1 MSPSPMNIN
10 NNKKNNKKNIAS
22 PMNINKRLG
31 IPNNI
36 AVTGKR
42 KRNNSHNKP
51 IKRRDMSMV
60 ADVSRISKD
69 KVNIILPRR
78 IVNDLKMINAKS
90 SQERIEYAGK
100 IDFKTSTNNKV
111 RFNLPNQLTSHQRG
125 LISHEIASLITGYYV
140 TYHTHPS
147 AKSRVNNHNC
157 NNKTRKKLFTLPS
170 GLDFEAYVKMY
181 PSMQANIIA
190 DAYGYYVIDIIE
202 ASERNG
208 FNPSVFNIYLRTDT
222 NLRSKTRLART
233 INEAMEGIRNLP
245 FMKERYRSIEGMEY
259 FESTITEW
267 KSTISTELNKYMK
280 DNYGVSVKYYCYG
293 DDPAVITLKRR

>member
-1 MSPSPMNIN
+1 MSSSTKR
-10 NNKKNNKKNIAS
+10 NNKNEATA
-22 PMNINKRLG
+22 MNINKRLG

-42 KRNNSHNKP
+42 KRNRSHNKP

-69 KVNIILPRR
+69 KVNITLPRR

-90 SQERIEYAGK
+90 SQERVEYAGK
-100 IDFKTSTNNKV
+100 IDFKTSTNNYPQV

-125 LISHEIASLITGYYV
+125 LISNELASLITGYYV
-140 TYHTHPS
+140 TYHTHPA
-147 AKSRVNNHNC
+147 AKSRINNHNC

-170 GLDFEAYVKMY
+170 GLDFEAYVNNY

-208 FNPSVFNIYLRTDT
+208 FNPSVFNIYLYR
-222 NLRSKTRLART
+222 KTTANPNLARK
-233 INEAMEGIRNLP
+233 INETMEGIRNLP
-245 FMKERYRSIEGMEY
+245 FMRLRSRSIEGMEY

-267 KSTISTELNKYMK
+267 KYTISTELNKYMK
-280 DNYGVSVKYYCYG
+280 DKYGVSVKYYCYG

>member
-1 MSPSPMNIN
+1 MSSSTNR
-10 NNKKNNKKNIAS
+10 NNKNEATA
-22 PMNINKRLG
+22 MNINKRLG

-36 AVTGKR
+36 TVTGKR
-42 KRNNSHNKP
+42 KRNRSHNKP

-60 ADVSRISKD
+60 ADVSRISAD
-69 KVNIILPRR
+69 KVNITLPRR

-90 SQERIEYAGK
+90 SQERVEYAGK

-125 LISHEIASLITGYYV
+125 LISNELASLITGYYV
-140 TYHTHPS
+140 TYHTHP
-147 AKSRVNNHNC
+147 AAYSRVNNHNC

-170 GLDFEAYVKMY
+170 GLDFEAYVNNY

-208 FNPSVFNIYLRTDT
+208 FNPSVFNVYLYR
-222 NLRSKTRLART
+222 KTSANPNLARK
-233 INEAMEGIRNLP
+233 INETMEGIRNLE
-245 FMKERYRSIEGMEY
+245 FMRIRSRSIEGMEY

-267 KSTISTELNKYMK
+267 KYTISTELNKYMK
-280 DNYGVSVKYYCYG
+280 DKYGVSVKYYCYG

>member
-1 MSPSPMNIN
+1 MSSSTNR
-10 NNKKNNKKNIAS
+10 NNKNEATA
-22 PMNINKRLG
+22 MNINKRLG

-36 AVTGKR
+36 TVTGKR
-42 KRNNSHNKP
+42 KRNNSYNKP

-60 ADVSRISKD
+60 ADVSRISTD
-69 KVNIILPRR
+69 KVNITLPRR

-90 SQERIEYAGK
+90 SKERVEYAGK
-100 IDFKTSTNNKV
+100 IDFKTSTNNYPQV

-125 LISHEIASLITGYYV
+125 LISNELASLITGYYV
-140 TYHTHPS
+140 TYHTHPA

-170 GLDFEAYVKMY
+170 GLDFETYVKMY

-208 FNPSVFNIYLRTDT
+208 FNPSVFNIYLYR
-222 NLRSKTRLART
+222 KTTANPNLARK
-233 INEAMEGIRNLP
+233 INETMEGIRNLE
-245 FMKERYRSIEGMEY
+245 FMRIRSRSIEGMEY

-267 KSTISTELNKYMK
+267 KYTISTELNKYMK
-280 DNYGVSVKYYCYG
+280 DKYGVSVKYYCYG